1 MHSRVNPLIYVRNAA
16 QPEMSDAEIERVIAA
31 VQRQVTE
38 HFQPAW
44 GVGAQLLFARSK
56 KDVPA
61 HAYQIVVYKTAED
74 AEDKD
79 FLGYHYSPDGYPVAN
94 IFLDADIQEDKT
106 ISDTLSHEVLEM
118 IVDPACN
125 LYAYRPSGVGRPE
138 RIYFYEVCDAVQSHH
153 YDIDGVSVCD
163 FVYPEWFENNWKDDN
178 SRKFDHLRLLD
189 HPFHVLKGCYAD
201 VFEAKRGSF
210 TVWGKDTPEEVQKQ
224 EHKRRRLSARKDK
237 MNFLNAGKG
246 TKPQD

>member
-16 QPEMSDAEIERVIAA
+16 QPDLNDAEIKRIVAA

-44 GVGAQLLFARSK
+44 GVGAQLLFAASK
-56 KDVPA
+56 GDVPEQ
-61 HAYQIVVYKTAED
+61 AYQIVVYRTAED

-79 FLGYHYSPDGYPVAN
+79 FLGYHYSPKGYPVAN
-94 IFLDADIQEDKT
+94 VFLDADIQEDKT

-125 LYAYRPSGVGRPE
+125 LYAYRPSDVGRPE
-138 RIYFYEVCDAVQSHH
+138 RIYFYEVCDAVQCQH
-153 YDIDGVSVCD
+153 YEIDGVSVCD
-163 FVYPEWFENNWKDDN
+163 FVYPEWFENNWKPN
-178 SRKFDHLRLLD
+178 SRKFDHMELLD

-210 TVWGKDTPEEVQKQ
+210 TIWGKDTPEEAQKK
-224 EHKRRRLSARKDK
+224 ERKRRRLNARMGKLD
-237 MNFLNAGKG
+237 FLDAGQVPR
-246 TKPQD
+246 PQD